1 MHPTFIRLACK
12 NKTEYLEYSKLYIKP
27 TAKKTTKYN
36 ENELNMKKKKTK
48 LFPSIPTLMNTQSK
62 PKRYKVYFIFV
73 RF

>member
-36 ENELNMKKKKTK
+36 ENELNMKKKNKT
-48 LFPSIPTLMNTQSK
+48 FSK
-62 PKRYKVYFIFV
+62 HTYTYEYTIKTEAL
-73 RF
+73 